1 MSGGDGVHITPMEP
15 GDIAE
20 ALAIQAQA
28 YPASLQESAA
38 VFAARLALS
47 PSFCF
52 TARRAGAMV
61 GYLIAHGWERANPPA
76 IGTLTGP
83 AGASDVLYI
92 HDLAIAPHARG
103 LRLGERLVARAFD
116 AARASGLGEAELVAV
131 EGAHSF
137 WHRLGFC
144 EGHSPAIAAKLASY
158 GADARWMWLEG
169 LGPGR
174 GLRAK
179 QPRSAPRAATP
190 PASAFAACPW
200 SRR

>member
-1 MSGGDGVHITPMEP
+1 MSGGDGAQVRIVPMEP
-15 GDIAE
+15 DDIAE

-28 YPASLQESAA
+28 YPVPLQEGPA
-38 VFAARLALS
+38 VFAARLGLS

-76 IGTLTGP
+76 IGTVNGCD
-83 AGASDVLYI
+83 GASDVLYI

-116 AARASGLGEAELVAV
+116 SARASGLGEAELVAV

-158 GADARWMWLEG
+158 GAGARWMWLEG
-169 LGPGR
+169 LGPGQD
-174 GLRAK
+174 GD
-179 QPRSAPRAATP
+179 
-190 PASAFAACPW
+190 
-200 SRR
+200 